1 MLEQVLSLLGIS
13 DPTDEVTSLLNTII
27 SITTQRLLLRLGV
40 SVVPAELEYIVTEV
54 SIVRFNR
61 IGSERLSSHNVE
73 GESMSWTQEDDFKPY
88 LAEINGW
95 LSQQE
100 DPPKSVGGIRFI

>member
-1 MLEQVLSLLGIS
+1 MLEQVLALLGIS
-13 DPTDEVTSLLNTII
+13 DPTEEVTSLLNTII

-40 SVVPAELEYIVTEV
+40 SAVPADLEYIVVEV

-88 LAEINGW
+88 LAEINAW
-95 LSQQE
+95 LATQE
-100 DPPKSVGGIRFI
+100 ENKSTGRLKFI

>member
-1 MLEQVLSLLGIS
+1 MLEQVVTLLGIS
-13 DPTDEVTSLLNTII
+13 DPNEEVTSLLNTII
-27 SITTQRLLLRLGV
+27 SMTQQRLLLRLGV
-40 SVVPAELEYIVTEV
+40 NAVPAELEYIVVEV

-73 GESMSWTQEDDFKPY
+73 GESMTWNSEDDFKPY

-95 LSQQE
+95 LSMQE
-100 DPPKSVGGIRFI
+100 ENNSTGRLRFI

>member
-13 DPTDEVTSLLNTII
+13 DPTEEVTSLLNTII
-27 SITTQRLLLRLGV
+27 SITTKRLLLRLGV
-40 SVVPAELEYIVTEV
+40 SFVPADLEYIVVEV

-88 LAEINGW
+88 MAEINAW
-95 LSQQE
+95 LATQADNNSTG
-100 DPPKSVGGIRFI
+100 KMRFI